1 MKIFFHAWRI
11 SLNGRHQFVVSNSSR
26 FQWNFPDLTIDSKN
40 RKQAFNLILVKR
52 QASNTMKQTRY
63 FLGDSYFSNESTIHV
78 WAWLILMAM
87 SCVFVFKEKKKWQD
101 RGNWKKEIDVE
112 KNYVGKS
119 TCDKEKEMNE
129 KESSWV
135 NNIFLSHY
143 LVKRQKYINHVNF
156 IKQKMLTKFLASQ
169 KWFPGS

>member
-87 SCVFVFKEKKKWQD
+87 SCVFVFKKGSHFWLKKKKLHLNCSLNMGQVAKINY
-101 RGNWKKEIDVE
+101 NW
-112 KNYVGKS
+112 
-119 TCDKEKEMNE
+119 T
-129 KESSWV
+129 
-135 NNIFLSHY
+135 
-143 LVKRQKYINHVNF
+143 KRS
-156 IKQKMLTKFLASQ
+156 IKTA
-169 KWFPGS
+169 

>member
-87 SCVFVFKEKKKWQD
+87 SCVFVSKRKK
-101 RGNWKKEIDVE
+101 R
-112 KNYVGKS
+112 KS
-119 TCDKEKEMNE
+119 FLIKEKENLCLNFNQN
-129 KESSWV
+129 KVQVARWI
-135 NNIFLSHY
+135 NC
-143 LVKRQKYINHVNF
+143 VKK
-156 IKQKMLTKFLASQ
+156 
-169 KWFPGS
+169 